1 MGIDMSTKIDL
12 IDIEKY
18 RWVGRTYELPQVN
31 AGINRGD
38 EPPPAKTRKAQ
49 RYEPGTP
56 FIAAMPCNWIAE
68 AAKFNGHALHV
79 ALTIRYVYGMNP
91 GKEVVLTR
99 FHFDKF
105 STSRGEAQRGVE
117 ALQKAGLIE
126 YTKDGHKYIITVIP
140 TESYW

>member
-1 MGIDMSTKIDL
+1 MGIEMSTDIDL
-12 IDIEKY
+12 FDIENY
-18 RWVGRTYELPQVN
+18 RFDGNTYEPPLVN
-31 AGINRGD
+31 ARINRRY
-38 EPPPAKTRKAQ
+38 EPPPIKTRKPQ
-49 RYEPGTP
+49 RYEPGMS

-140 TESYW
+140 TES